1 MNEEF
6 RPGSKLPTVE
16 KQIEA
21 AMSQEHDLPPA
32 PKRMSYLI
40 CSSPRTGS
48 NLLCAA
54 LWKTQMAGRPFE
66 YLQPTA
72 VAVYR
77 RRIETPR
84 FATPHEYLRL
94 LYAQRTTPNGV
105 FGLKLH
111 FSDFNTCFRNTSD
124 KHKLLR
130 SFDHIIVLG
139 RRNKLAQAISNTRAL
154 ATSAWFAA
162 NDVEAAEIRR
172 RPVRYHAAA
181 IAKSLAFC
189 IAEDAGWRSTIEG
202 FALEHHRVHY
212 EELVEDFSSQISNVL
227 TYLNLPEAIHKV
239 VKDMPTSKLGDG
251 VNIAWERRFLSEIS
265 GRRDRIGG
273 CAP

>member
-6 RPGSKLPTVE
+6 RPGSKIPTVE
-16 KQIEA
+16 EQIEA
-21 AMSQEHDLPPA
+21 VISQEHDLPPA

-48 NLLCAA
+48 NLLCTA

-66 YLQPTA
+66 YLQPA
-72 VAVYR
+72 AIAAYG
-77 RRIETPR
+77 RRIGAPR
-84 FATPHEYLRL
+84 FATPLEYLRL

-111 FSDFNTCFRNTSD
+111 FWEFNAYFQNTSD

-139 RRNKLAQAISNTRAL
+139 RRNKLAQAISRTRAL
-154 ATSAWFAA
+154 ATGAWFAL
-162 NDVEAAEIRR
+162 NNVEAAEIRR
-172 RPVRYHAAA
+172 RPVRYDAAA
-181 IAKSLAFC
+181 IAKSLAVC
-189 IAEDAGWRSTIEG
+189 VADDAGWRSTIEG

-227 TYLNLPEAIHKV
+227 TYLNLAEAIDKV
-239 VKDMPTSKLGDG
+239 VKDIPASKLGDG
-251 VNIAWERRFLSEIS
+251 VSIAWERRFLSEIS
-265 GRRDRIGG
+265 GRS
-273 CAP
+273 